1 MEYVEARR
9 AAIEDRIAET
19 VGAVEPAELGE
30 ELEHVV
36 LAGGKRVRPTLTVL
50 VCEAAGGDVWETPA
64 ASTAR
69 QQVALSEDG
78 EDALDFAVGV
88 ELVHNASLVVDDIID
103 QSEVRRGTPS
113 AWAEFDYGPAIVAS
127 NGLLGE
133 AFALFSR
140 EPRAM
145 ECVTDALVDLGEGEA
160 IELVDRPE
168 TEAEYME
175 LARRKTGALFRAAA
189 ELGAVAADADGRTV
203 ETLGEYAER
212 VGVAFQ
218 IRDDVLDATADS
230 EALGKPAGIDEEMDR
245 PSIVR
250 VTDQSPE
257 ELNDLAVAESDRALE
272 ALDSLNLPEGEARDY
287 LEYLAEF
294 VVSRER

>member
-9 AAIEDRIAET
+9 AAIEERLAET
-19 VGAVEPAELGE
+19 VASVEPAELAE
-30 ELEHVV
+30 QLEHVS

-50 VCEAAGGDVWETPA
+50 VCEAAGGE
-64 ASTAR
+64 
-69 QQVALSEDG
+69 G

-103 QSEVRRGTPS
+103 KSEVRRGTSS
-113 AWAEFDYGPAIVAS
+113 AWAEYGHGPAIVAS
-127 NGLLGE
+127 DGLLGE

-140 EPRAM
+140 NPRAV
-145 ECVTDALVDLGEGEA
+145 ECVTDALVELGEGEA
-160 IELVDRPE
+160 TELVDRPE
-168 TEAEYME
+168 TEAEYMA

-189 ELGAVAADADGRTV
+189 ELGAIAADADGRTV
-203 ETLGEYAER
+203 EALGEYAER

-218 IRDDVLDATADS
+218 IRDDVLDATAASSD
-230 EALGKPAGIDEEMDR
+230 LGKPAGRDEEMDR

-250 VTDQSPE
+250 VTDRSPE
-257 ELNDLAVAESDRALE
+257 ELNELAETEADAAMR
-272 ALDSLNLPEGEARDY
+272 ALDSLDLPAGEARNY

-294 VVSRER
+294 VVSRET